1 MTHNFEKSK
10 FTSKKVHVNGR
21 LDAGKFI
28 EKSGNIKVD
37 LYNCGSS
44 SDSVA
49 GNIKMDYLFVH
60 PIKLQKDEPVD
71 TLWPR
76 LGLGIFIEV
85 IFLASSSNLIF
96 A

>member
-1 MTHNFEKSK
+1 MYIKSPS
-10 FTSKKVHVNGR
+10 TKVHVNGR

-60 PIKLQKDEPVD
+60 PIKLQKDEPID

-76 LGLGIFIEV
+76 LGNGVFSLNRNFTVFE
-85 IFLASSSNLIF
+85 LQLTLD
-96 A
+96 